1 MARRKVTTA
10 PVLASWAETDK
21 ALRDIRECRHTL
33 AELAVERDRKIDA
46 AKDTYTTT
54 ALPVQNRVKEL
65 EGQVKAFVDGHRAEL
80 VGKSRALNF
89 GVVGYR
95 LSSKLV
101 LPKGRVEDVIAQLK
115 ALGRDNLIK
124 RTETLDREALRKE
137 PAELLCKLGAY
148 INQTDEFHRLLQESR
163 QRLNHRNDERLGFS
177 DHIDIGI
184 ESFFFIAP
192 HLNGDAGDHIIFLV
206 HLCPP

>member
-101 LPKGRVEDVIAQLK
+101 LPKGRVEHLK
-115 ALGRDNLIK
+115 YRTLSKPERIK
-124 RTETLDREALRKE
+124 AMIDQKVGKFSKKE
-137 PAELLCKLGAY
+137 LME
-148 INQTDEFHRLLQESR
+148 
-163 QRLNHRNDERLGFS
+163 
-177 DHIDIGI
+177 
-184 ESFFFIAP
+184 
-192 HLNGDAGDHIIFLV
+192 
-206 HLCPP
+206 LCPDISKVTMERTLTELVKTGYIEKVGAGPSTGYVRK

>member
-89 GVVGYR
+89 GV
-95 LSSKLV
+95 
-101 LPKGRVEDVIAQLK
+101 EDVIAQLK

-124 RTETLDREALRKE
+124 RTETLDREALRRE

-148 INQTDEFHRLLQESR
+148 INQTDEFYYDVSEAEAKEL
-163 QRLNHRNDERLGFS
+163 
-177 DHIDIGI
+177 
-184 ESFFFIAP
+184 
-192 HLNGDAGDHIIFLV
+192 
-206 HLCPP
+206 

>member
-1 MARRKVTTA
+1 MTYGKTESDNRARAGKLGGNRQ
-10 PVLASWAETDK
+10 S
-21 ALRDIRECRHTL
+21 
-33 AELAVERDRKIDA
+33 A
-46 AKDTYTTT
+46 AGHPRMPAHAGGT
-54 ALPVQNRVKEL
+54 VQNRVKEL

-124 RTETLDREALRKE
+124 RTETLDREALRRE

-148 INQTDEFHRLLQESR
+148 INQTDEFYYDVSEAEAKEL
-163 QRLNHRNDERLGFS
+163 
-177 DHIDIGI
+177 
-184 ESFFFIAP
+184 
-192 HLNGDAGDHIIFLV
+192 
-206 HLCPP
+206 

>member
-89 GVVGYR
+89 GVVGY
-95 LSSKLV
+95 
-101 LPKGRVEDVIAQLK
+101 
-115 ALGRDNLIK
+115 
-124 RTETLDREALRKE
+124 
-137 PAELLCKLGAY
+137 
-148 INQTDEFHRLLQESR
+148 
-163 QRLNHRNDERLGFS
+163 
-177 DHIDIGI
+177 
-184 ESFFFIAP
+184 
-192 HLNGDAGDHIIFLV
+192 
-206 HLCPP
+206 

>member
-1 MARRKVTTA
+1 MKKNASLLMPCLLAAALVLAGCATRTPA
-10 PVLASWAETDK
+10 PVVGSDGQPVVLPAP
-21 ALRDIRECRHTL
+21 
-33 AELAVERDRKIDA
+33 A

-124 RTETLDREALRKE
+124 RTETLDREALRRE

-148 INQTDEFHRLLQESR
+148 INQTDEFYYDVSEAEAKEL
-163 QRLNHRNDERLGFS
+163 
-177 DHIDIGI
+177 
-184 ESFFFIAP
+184 
-192 HLNGDAGDHIIFLV
+192 
-206 HLCPP
+206 

>member
-65 EGQVKAFVDGHRAEL
+65 EGQVKAFVDGHRA
-80 VGKSRALNF
+80 GCDRA
-89 GVVGYR
+89 
-95 LSSKLV
+95 
-101 LPKGRVEDVIAQLK
+101 
-115 ALGRDNLIK
+115 
-124 RTETLDREALRKE
+124 
-137 PAELLCKLGAY
+137 AESPGAG
-148 INQTDEFHRLLQESR
+148 QPDQA
-163 QRLNHRNDERLGFS
+163 HRN
-177 DHIDIGI
+177 
-184 ESFFFIAP
+184 P
-192 HLNGDAGDHIIFLV
+192 
-206 HLCPP
+206 

>member
-65 EGQVKAFVDGHRAEL
+65 EGYKAKAIVAEM
-80 VGKSRALNF
+80 
-89 GVVGYR
+89 
-95 LSSKLV
+95 
-101 LPKGRVEDVIAQLK
+101 PKAI
-115 ALGRDNLIK
+115 
-124 RTETLDREALRKE
+124 
-137 PAELLCKLGAY
+137 PAP
-148 INQTDEFHRLLQESR
+148 
-163 QRLNHRNDERLGFS
+163 
-177 DHIDIGI
+177 
-184 ESFFFIAP
+184 AP
-192 HLNGDAGDHIIFLV
+192 V
-206 HLCPP
+206 P

>member
-21 ALRDIRECRHTL
+21 ALR
-33 AELAVERDRKIDA
+33 
-46 AKDTYTTT
+46 
-54 ALPVQNRVKEL
+54 
-65 EGQVKAFVDGHRAEL
+65 
-80 VGKSRALNF
+80 
-89 GVVGYR
+89 VVGYR

-124 RTETLDREALRKE
+124 RTETLDREALRRE

-148 INQTDEFHRLLQESR
+148 INQTDEFYYDVSEAEAKEL
-163 QRLNHRNDERLGFS
+163 
-177 DHIDIGI
+177 
-184 ESFFFIAP
+184 
-192 HLNGDAGDHIIFLV
+192 
-206 HLCPP
+206 

>member
-1 MARRKVTTA
+1 MTYGKTESDNRARAGKLGGNRQSA
-10 PVLASWAETDK
+10 AGHPRMPAQ
-21 ALRDIRECRHTL
+21 
-33 AELAVERDRKIDA
+33 AVERDRKIDA

-115 ALGRDNLIK
+115 ALGRDTLIK
-124 RTETLDREALRKE
+124 RTETLDREALRRE

-148 INQTDEFHRLLQESR
+148 INQTDEFYYDVSE
-163 QRLNHRNDERLGFS
+163 
-177 DHIDIGI
+177 
-184 ESFFFIAP
+184 A
-192 HLNGDAGDHIIFLV
+192 DAKEL
-206 HLCPP
+206 

>member
-89 GVVGYR
+89 GVEQQTGA
-95 LSSKLV
+95 
-101 LPKGRVEDVIAQLK
+101 AQG
-115 ALGRDNLIK
+115 ACGGC
-124 RTETLDREALRKE
+124 DRA
-137 PAELLCKLGAY
+137 AESPGAG
-148 INQTDEFHRLLQESR
+148 QPDQA
-163 QRLNHRNDERLGFS
+163 HRN
-177 DHIDIGI
+177 
-184 ESFFFIAP
+184 P
-192 HLNGDAGDHIIFLV
+192 
-206 HLCPP
+206 

>member
-65 EGQVKAFVDGHRAEL
+65 EGQVKAFVDGHRAD
-80 VGKSRALNF
+80 
-89 GVVGYR
+89 VVGYR

-124 RTETLDREALRKE
+124 RTETLDREALRRE

-148 INQTDEFHRLLQESR
+148 INQTDEFYYDVSEAEAKEL
-163 QRLNHRNDERLGFS
+163 
-177 DHIDIGI
+177 
-184 ESFFFIAP
+184 
-192 HLNGDAGDHIIFLV
+192 
-206 HLCPP
+206 

>member
-1 MARRKVTTA
+1 M
-10 PVLASWAETDK
+10 
-21 ALRDIRECRHTL
+21 
-33 AELAVERDRKIDA
+33 
-46 AKDTYTTT
+46 
-54 ALPVQNRVKEL
+54 QNRVKEL

-101 LPKGRVEDVIAQLK
+101 LPRGRVEDVIAQLK

-124 RTETLDREALRKE
+124 RTETLDREALRRE

-148 INQTDEFHRLLQESR
+148 INQTDEFYYDVSEAEAKEL
-163 QRLNHRNDERLGFS
+163 
-177 DHIDIGI
+177 
-184 ESFFFIAP
+184 
-192 HLNGDAGDHIIFLV
+192 
-206 HLCPP
+206 

>member
-95 LSSKLV
+95 LSSKL
-101 LPKGRVEDVIAQLK
+101 
-115 ALGRDNLIK
+115 GRDNLIK
-124 RTETLDREALRKE
+124 RTETLDREALRRE

-148 INQTDEFHRLLQESR
+148 INQTDEFYYDVSEAEAKEL
-163 QRLNHRNDERLGFS
+163 
-177 DHIDIGI
+177 
-184 ESFFFIAP
+184 
-192 HLNGDAGDHIIFLV
+192 
-206 HLCPP
+206 

>member
-115 ALGRDNLIK
+115 APKPLTVRHCAGNPRSCCASWA
-124 RTETLDREALRKE
+124 RTSTR
-137 PAELLCKLGAY
+137 PMSS
-148 INQTDEFHRLLQESR
+148 IMM
-163 QRLNHRNDERLGFS
+163 
-177 DHIDIGI
+177 
-184 ESFFFIAP
+184 
-192 HLNGDAGDHIIFLV
+192 
-206 HLCPP
+206 

>member
-80 VGKSRALNF
+80 
-89 GVVGYR
+89 GYR

-124 RTETLDREALRKE
+124 RTETLDREALRRE

-148 INQTDEFHRLLQESR
+148 INQTDEFYYDVSEAEAKEL
-163 QRLNHRNDERLGFS
+163 
-177 DHIDIGI
+177 
-184 ESFFFIAP
+184 
-192 HLNGDAGDHIIFLV
+192 
-206 HLCPP
+206 

>member
-1 MARRKVTTA
+1 MARRKVITA

-124 RTETLDREALRKE
+124 RTETLDREALRRE

-148 INQTDEFHRLLQESR
+148 INQTDEFYYDVSEAEAKEL
-163 QRLNHRNDERLGFS
+163 
-177 DHIDIGI
+177 
-184 ESFFFIAP
+184 
-192 HLNGDAGDHIIFLV
+192 
-206 HLCPP
+206 

>member
-65 EGQVKAFVDGHRAEL
+65 SYSEACKVIGELEARQGTPPPRPKKTNHRKRKPGGVSEGQERKVW
-80 VGKSRALNF
+80 ALM
-89 GVVGYR
+89 YR
-95 LSSKLV
+95 LAAASPSTVAVGDRLRAAIKKEAGVDAFADDPFAWLDYKSCNKL
-101 LPKGRVEDVIAQLK
+101 I
-115 ALGRDNLIK
+115 
-124 RTETLDREALRKE
+124 EALKGYVKNAERK
-137 PAELLCKLGAY
+137 AGAA
-148 INQTDEFHRLLQESR
+148 D
-163 QRLNHRNDERLGFS
+163 G
-177 DHIDIGI
+177 
-184 ESFFFIAP
+184 
-192 HLNGDAGDHIIFLV
+192 
-206 HLCPP
+206 

>member
-1 MARRKVTTA
+1 MTYGKTESDNRARAGKLGGNRQSA
-10 PVLASWAETDK
+10 A
-21 ALRDIRECRHTL
+21 DIRECRHTL

-124 RTETLDREALRKE
+124 RTETLDREALR
-137 PAELLCKLGAY
+137 
-148 INQTDEFHRLLQESR
+148 
-163 QRLNHRNDERLGFS
+163 RNPRS
-177 DHIDIGI
+177 CCASWARTSTRPMSSIMM
-184 ESFFFIAP
+184 
-192 HLNGDAGDHIIFLV
+192 
-206 HLCPP
+206 